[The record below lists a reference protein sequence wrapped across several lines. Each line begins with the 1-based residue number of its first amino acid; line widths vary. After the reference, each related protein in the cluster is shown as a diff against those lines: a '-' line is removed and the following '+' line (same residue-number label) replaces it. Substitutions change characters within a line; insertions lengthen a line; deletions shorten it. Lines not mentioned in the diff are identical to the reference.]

1 MKIDFRAIFDRV
13 NSIVFSVIL
22 VILTLSI
29 IAGVS
34 RLLLTIGNLLAHE
47 ELTRDIQTIISNVLT
62 LFILIELSRSLV
74 EYFDTRRL
82 RITFI
87 VDATIVFILREVMI
101 GLFEHR
107 ITPTDIYAL
116 SALLLAVTILRI
128 GSVVLFQREQR
139 MFDQSNVSGSR
150 PP

>member
-13 NSIVFSVIL
+13 NSVVFSVIL

-34 RLLLTIGNLLAHE
+34 RLFLTVGNLLVHE
-47 ELTRDIQTIISNVLT
+47 ELTHDFQQIIIDVLAM
-62 LFILIELSRSLV
+62 FILIELSRSLV
-74 EYFDTRRL
+74 EYFDTRRV

-107 ITPTDIYAL
+107 VAPAELYAL
-116 SALLLAVTILRI
+116 SALLLVVTILRI
-128 GSVVLFQREQR
+128 GSVLLFQREQR
-139 MFDQSNVSGSR
+139 MFEQTNVSENH

>member
-1 MKIDFRAIFDRV
+1 MKIDFRAVFDRV
-13 NSIVFSVIL
+13 NSVVFSVIL

-34 RLLLTIGNLLAHE
+34 RLLLTVGNLAVHE
-47 ELTRDIQTIISNVLT
+47 ELTRDFQKIITDVLA

-74 EYFDTRRL
+74 EYFDTRRM

-87 VDATIVFILREVMI
+87 VDAAIVFILREMMI
-101 GLFEHR
+101 GLFEHHVA
-107 ITPTDIYAL
+107 PAELYAL
-116 SALLLAVTILRI
+116 SALLLVVTILRI
-128 GSVVLFQREQR
+128 GSVLLFQREQR
-139 MFDQSNVSGSR
+139 MFDQSNVSGNR

>member
-1 MKIDFRAIFDRV
+1 MRIDFRAIFNRV

-22 VILTLSI
+22 IFLTLSI
-29 IAGVS
+29 IVGVG
-34 RLLLTIGNLLAHE
+34 RLLLTFGNLLVHE
-47 ELTRDIQTIISNVLT
+47 ELTRDFQQIISDVLT

-74 EYFDTRRL
+74 EYFDTRRM

-107 ITPTDIYAL
+107 IAAADLYAM
-116 SALLLAVTILRI
+116 SALLLVVTVLRI

-139 MFDQSNVSGSR
+139 MLDQVSAAR
-150 PP
+150 DRRA

>member
-1 MKIDFRAIFDRV
+1 MKIDFRAIFERV
-13 NSIVFSVIL
+13 NSVVFSVIL

-34 RLLLTIGNLLAHE
+34 RLLLTVGNLLVHQ
-47 ELTRDIQTIISNVLT
+47 ELTRDFQKIITDVLA

-74 EYFDTRRL
+74 EYFDTRRV

-87 VDATIVFILREVMI
+87 VDAAIVFILREMMI
-101 GLFEHR
+101 GLFEHH
-107 ITPTDIYAL
+107 IAPAELYAL
-116 SALLLAVTILRI
+116 SALLLVVTVLRI
-128 GSVVLFQREQR
+128 GSVLLFQREQR
-139 MFDQSNVSGSR
+139 MFDQTSGPGNR

>member
-1 MKIDFRAIFDRV
+1 MKIDFRAIFERV
-13 NSIVFSVIL
+13 NSVVFSVIL

-34 RLLLTIGNLLAHE
+34 RLLLTVGNLLVHQ
-47 ELTRDIQTIISNVLT
+47 ELTRDFQKIITDVLA

-74 EYFDTRRL
+74 EYFDTRRV

-87 VDATIVFILREVMI
+87 VDAAIVFILREMMI
-101 GLFEHR
+101 GLFEHHVA
-107 ITPTDIYAL
+107 PTELYAL
-116 SALLLAVTILRI
+116 SALLLVVTVLRI
-128 GSVVLFQREQR
+128 GSVLLFQREQR
-139 MFDQSNVSGSR
+139 MFEQSNASGNR